1 MNRGAYRSRIL
12 HVTSTDP
19 LKYEYLQDGVLLV
32 EDGKILDVGPA
43 VRFEQA
49 GFQLGLCQH
58 DPDYLLVP
66 GFIDTHVH
74 SPQLDVIASYG
85 EQLLEWLNKYTF
97 PAEARYA
104 DETYAATSAVAFL
117 DALLE
122 AGTTTALVFATSHHR
137 ATDLLFDAAREKNMR
152 LIAGKVLMDQNATTE
167 LHDTAYGGVED
178 SEALIKKWHGTGRLG
193 YAITP
198 RFAGTSTVEQLTLAG
213 ELHKRYP
220 DTWIQSHISEN
231 LDEIRWVKEVHPH
244 ISDYLDAYERY
255 GLVNDRSVFAHCIH
269 LTDSERK
276 RFSDHGAK
284 TAFCPSSN
292 LFIGSGLLDLAQME
306 SDGIDVSLASD
317 VGGGTS
323 LSMLR
328 TIADA
333 YKVCQL
339 KGRSLGAM
347 EALSMV
353 TLKSAESLHLDQ
365 CIGNF
370 EKGKEADFV
379 MLNPDATNVMSR
391 RIKLADTI
399 EDEFFVMMTLGDERT
414 IAATY
419 VAGEKAAV
427 EKVSF

>member
-1 MNRGAYRSRIL
+1 MGHGAFRSRIL
-12 HVTSTDP
+12 HITSTDP
-19 LKYEYLQDGVLLV
+19 LQHEYLEDGVLLV
-32 EDGKILDVGPA
+32 EDGKILDIGPA
-43 VRFEQA
+43 EQFERA
-49 GFQLGLCQH
+49 GFQLGHCLH
-58 DPDYLLVP
+58 EPDHLLVP

-85 EQLLEWLNKYTF
+85 EQLLEWLNRYTF

-117 DALLE
+117 NSLLE

-152 LIAGKVLMDQNATTE
+152 LIAGKVLMDQNAMTE
-167 LHDTAYGGVED
+167 LHDTAYGGVQD
-178 SEALIKKWHGTGRLG
+178 SESLIRKWHGNGRLG

-198 RFAGTSTVEQLTLAG
+198 RFAGTSSVEQLTLAG
-213 ELHKRYP
+213 ELHQRYP

-231 LDEIRWVKEVHPH
+231 RDEIRWVKEVHPH
-244 ISDYLDAYERY
+244 IGDYLDAYERY

-269 LTDSERK
+269 LTESERR
-276 RFSDHGAK
+276 RFSEKGAK
-284 TAFCPSSN
+284 AAFCPSSN
-292 LFIGSGLLDLAQME
+292 LFIGSGLLDLAQLKA
-306 SDGIDVSLASD
+306 DGIDVSLASD

-339 KGRSLGAM
+339 KDYSLSAM

-353 TLKSAESLHLDQ
+353 TLKSAESLHLDSFV
-365 CIGNF
+365 GNLQ
-370 EKGKEADFV
+370 KGKEADFV
-379 MLNPDATNVMSR
+379 LLNPNSTSVMSR
-391 RIKLADTI
+391 RIELSEDV

-414 IAATY
+414 VASTY
-419 VAGEKAAV
+419 VAGEK
-427 EKVSF
+427 VSF